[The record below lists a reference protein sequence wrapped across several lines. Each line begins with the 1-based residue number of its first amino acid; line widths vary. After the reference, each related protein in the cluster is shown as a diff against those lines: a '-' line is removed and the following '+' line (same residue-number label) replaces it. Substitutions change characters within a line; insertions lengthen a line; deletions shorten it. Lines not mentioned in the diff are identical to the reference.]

1 MQNIGSDQLLFAI
14 PKKGRLHEKIL
25 KVLAGAGLEFLRQP
39 RLDLA
44 VCIELP
50 ITMVFLPAH
59 DIAQYVA
66 EGNCDMGITGQDI
79 ISETE
84 NMDLIKEILPMGFGK
99 CKLCVQAPVGK
110 YKNAK
115 EVVGGRIVT
124 SFPNLAKSF
133 FDSLD
138 TSTETKI
145 REVSGSVE
153 VACSLG
159 LADAVVDLVETGTTM
174 KAAGLEIIDVIM
186 NTETVL
192 ITKPTLPEDKQKMVD
207 RIFKR
212 MQGYL
217 IATKTCMISYNIP
230 KAFLEKAQ
238 EITPGKESPTVMA
251 LQDPKWVAVQ
261 ALVQSKGVSSIMDA
275 LVDIGA
281 KSILITE
288 VSNCRFPSDHDC
300 DFYHESKRQKI

>member
-1 MQNIGSDQLLFAI
+1 MISVKQYMHAKTRLQNTHF
-14 PKKGRLHEKIL
+14 H
-25 KVLAGAGLEFLRQP
+25 
-39 RLDLA
+39 
-44 VCIELP
+44 
-50 ITMVFLPAH
+50 
-59 DIAQYVA
+59 
-66 EGNCDMGITGQDI
+66 
-79 ISETE
+79 IS
-84 NMDLIKEILPMGFGK
+84 
-99 CKLCVQAPVGK
+99 
-110 YKNAK
+110 
-115 EVVGGRIVT
+115 
-124 SFPNLAKSF
+124 
-133 FDSLD
+133 
-138 TSTETKI
+138 

-261 ALVQSKGVSSIMDA
+261 ALVQSKGVSSIMVKQR
-275 LVDIGA
+275 LQNIFCPVH
-281 KSILITE
+281 
-288 VSNCRFPSDHDC
+288 C
-300 DFYHESKRQKI
+300 